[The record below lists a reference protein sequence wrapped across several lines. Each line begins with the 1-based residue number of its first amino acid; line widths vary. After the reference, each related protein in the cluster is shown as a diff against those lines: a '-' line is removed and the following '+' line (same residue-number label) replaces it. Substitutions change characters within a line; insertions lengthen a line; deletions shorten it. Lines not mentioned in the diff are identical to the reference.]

1 MCRKGLTWKYY
12 AKKILYFLRQQNI
25 LKNLKE
31 YLQRPT
37 DQQSF
42 LEGKS
47 LAEILCRPP
56 NDSFPSLLFYLESAF
71 LACVSASPW
80 ATTRNYV
87 WIVDVPEI
95 LKTLQ

>member
-31 YLQRPT
+31 YLQRPA

-47 LAEILCRPP
+47 LAEVPRRAL
-56 NDSFPSLLFYLESAF
+56 NSFPSLLFHSERGFFAYISISDKSELRLDFWGAWNPHKSTAV
-71 LACVSASPW
+71 A
-80 ATTRNYV
+80 
-87 WIVDVPEI
+87 
-95 LKTLQ
+95 

>member
-47 LAEILCRPP
+47 LAEIPRRAP
-56 NDSFPSLLFYLESAF
+56 NDSFLSLFYLEGAF
-71 LACVSASPW
+71 LAYISTSPW
-80 ATTRNYV
+80 TMTQN
-87 WIVDVPEI
+87 
-95 LKTLQ
+95 